1 MNGAPPAPAPLVTPR
16 AATRRDRLVGF
27 FGPERNIVAVSA
39 AMFLLALGENLWRRF
54 LPRYLQALGAP
65 ITAIGLF
72 GTVED
77 LLDGLY
83 QYPGGWIADR
93 FGRRR
98 ALLVFTALAA
108 AGYAVFLLM
117 SAWWIAFIALALV
130 MVWDSMASPTL
141 FAVVGDAL
149 PRAKRTMGFTVQ
161 SVLRRVPIVIAPI
174 IGGLMVARLGIVPGV
189 RGGLLISIGLAIV
202 TLVVA
207 SRIRIPVI
215 ADDAPI
221 DIRGVWQR
229 IPPTLRWLLASDIF
243 IRTCDAMVDVFLV
256 IFAVTVI
263 GLNALHFGIAVAVQS
278 LTAIL
283 VYIPAAKIA
292 ERTGKKPFVVA
303 TFVAFAFFPLA
314 VVWSTNFP
322 WLLAA
327 FIVGGLREVG
337 EPARKALIIDL
348 AEPAL
353 RARVVG
359 LYYLGRSVAI
369 APAAFTGGLL
379 WRISPVIPF
388 YVAAATGAV
397 GVIVFVLTVD
407 EVQAG

>member
-1 MNGAPPAPAPLVTPR
+1 MDERRTRQVQQAMAPPVE
-16 AATRRDRLVGF
+16 TRRERLLGF
-27 FGPERNIVAVSA
+27 FGLERNIVAVSA

-98 ALLVFTALAA
+98 ALLAFTALAA

-117 SAWWIAFIALALV
+117 GSWWVAFIALALV
-130 MVWDSMASPTL
+130 MVWDAMASPTL

-161 SVLRRVPIVIAPI
+161 SVLRRVPIVIAPV
-174 IGGLMVARLGIVPGV
+174 IGGVMVGKLGIVRGV
-189 RGGLLISIGLAIV
+189 REGLLVSIALALV
-202 TLVVA
+202 TLVVS

-221 DIRGVWQR
+221 NIRGVWR
-229 IPPTLRWLLASDIF
+229 RVPRDLRWLLASDIF

-263 GLNALHFGIAVAVQS
+263 RVSAVDFGVAVAVQA

-283 VYIPAAKIA
+283 VYVPAAKIA
-292 ERTGKKPFVVA
+292 EQTGKKPFVVA
-303 TFVAFAFFPLA
+303 TFIAFALFPLA
-314 VVWSTNFP
+314 VVWSTSFP

-327 FIVGGLREVG
+327 FVIGGLREVG

-369 APAAFTGGLL
+369 APAAFIGGFL
-379 WRISPVIPF
+379 WRISPVVPF
-388 YVAAATGAV
+388 YVAAAIGLI
-397 GVIVFVLTVD
+397 GVIVFVATVN
-407 EVQAG
+407 EEA